1 MQMIG
6 QKITCPFC
14 FASFSPQ
21 EIQFRCLTLSCTSR
35 VQDAIYANAR
45 GYGASAPTMGRV
57 LSPNKRSFGV
67 PRTAE
72 CDICKKDSRTRLCP
86 NCHYELSH
94 DVGQID
100 ERIIA
105 IIGGSNTGK
114 SHYIAALVTR
124 LQHEVGANFAFSV
137 SMVGDGTRE
146 RWMND
151 FYRPLFENRRVL
163 DPTLSAVGDL

>member
-1 MQMIG
+1 MQMLG

-14 FASFSPQ
+14 FASFSAQ
-21 EIQFRCLTLSCTSR
+21 DIQFRCLTLGCKGR
-35 VQDAIYANAR
+35 VADTVYADAR
-45 GYGASAPTMGRV
+45 GYGSSASVMGRV
-57 LSPNKRSFGV
+57 LLPNKRTFGV

-72 CDICKKDSRTRLCP
+72 CDICKRESRTRLCP

-124 LQHEVGANFAFSV
+124 LQHEVGANFNFSV
-137 SMVGDGTRE
+137 SMVGDCTRE
-146 RWMND
+146 
-151 FYRPLFENRRVL
+151 
-163 DPTLSAVGDL
+163 